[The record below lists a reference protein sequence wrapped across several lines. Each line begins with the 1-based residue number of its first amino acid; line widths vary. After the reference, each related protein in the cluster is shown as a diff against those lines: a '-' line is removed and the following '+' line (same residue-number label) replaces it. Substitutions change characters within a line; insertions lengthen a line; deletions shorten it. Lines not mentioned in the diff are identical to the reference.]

1 MRNIKLLI
9 EYEGT
14 NYCGWQIQPECE
26 TIQGIIE
33 SSLSKITK
41 VDTDVIGAG
50 RTDAGV
56 HALGQAANFRTDS
69 RMTPDEFKSA
79 LNSLLPRDIVIKHVE
94 EVDESFHSRY
104 DAINRVYH
112 YTILNSATP
121 SAFLR
126 NNVYV
131 ISRPIDVEL
140 MNTAC
145 EFLMGTHDFSS
156 FGSASDPVRS
166 TVRNIKHARWYV
178 FDSQCSVIDEGCKHH
193 LIQLR
198 IEANAFLR
206 GMVRAIA
213 GTLLEVGL
221 GKIAPEKIKD
231 ILEMKDR
238 SSAGPSLPAKGLCLV
253 RVDYG
258 SPINSRLKIEN

>member
-9 EYEGT
+9 EYDGT

-33 SSLSKITK
+33 STLTRITK
-41 VDTDVIGAG
+41 ADTDVLGAG

-56 HALGQAANFRTDS
+56 HALGQVANFRTDS
-69 RMTPDEFKSA
+69 KMTPDEFKIA
-79 LNSLLPRDIVIKHVE
+79 LNSLLPKDIAIKNVE

-112 YTILNSATP
+112 YTISTTP
-121 SAFLR
+121 SVFLR

-131 ISRPIDVEL
+131 ISRQIDVDL

-156 FGSASDPVRS
+156 FSSASDPVS
-166 TVRNIKHARWYV
+166 SMVRNIRHIRWYV
-178 FDSQCSVIDEGCKHH
+178 FDSKCSVIDEGCKHR

-206 GMVRAIA
+206 GMVRTIA
-213 GTLLEVGL
+213 GTLLDVGL
-221 GKIAPEKIKD
+221 GKIAPEKIID

-253 RVDYG
+253 RVDY
-258 SPINSRLKIEN
+258 

>member
-14 NYCGWQIQPECE
+14 NYCGWQIQPDCE

-33 SSLSKITK
+33 STLSKITK
-41 VDTDVIGAG
+41 ADTDVTGAG

-56 HALGQAANFRTDS
+56 HALGQTANFRTDS

-79 LNSLLPRDIVIKHVE
+79 LNSLLPKDIVIRNVE

-112 YTILNSATP
+112 YTILNSAIP
-121 SAFLR
+121 STFLR

-131 ISRPIDVEL
+131 VSRQIDVEL

-145 EFLMGTHDFSS
+145 EFMMGTHDFSS
-156 FGSASDPVRS
+156 FGSAGDPVRS
-166 TVRNIKHARWYV
+166 TVRNIRHIRWYV

-206 GMVRAIA
+206 GMVRTIS
-213 GTLLEVGL
+213 GTLLDVGL
-221 GKIAPEKIKD
+221 GKIAPEKIID

-258 SPINSRLKIEN
+258 SPII